1 MLKIGS
7 FTCLFCLPGVTGEQ
21 REHHHHQDFLVV
33 VEVLV
38 IEAEA
43 LKEVEGVEEEVE
55 EVVCQ

>member
-7 FTCLFCLPGVTGEQ
+7 FTRLFCLPGVTDEQ
-21 REHHHHQDFLVV
+21 REHHHHQDFLVA